1 MREERPFLSIPLP
14 FEEDMRL
21 YEEWLR
27 KQEKEQKDKENND
40 KRVIVIDI

>member
-1 MREERPFLSIPLP
+1 MKEERPFLSIPP
-14 FEEDMRL
+14 PSEEDMRL

-27 KQEKEQKDKENND
+27 KQEQKQKDKENND